1 MGLRDKSK
9 AHFLFRLNKP
19 ALIMRSF
26 YMKPRMH
33 TRLFLLLSMIL
44 ILSGCG
50 SDSTENERTLADK
63 PYEETEFLMGTVVRV
78 TIYDQ
83 GKEEVLSKAFDRIK
97 ELAEFITTED
107 EEEHSMIKA
116 INESAG
122 REPVSV
128 SSDLFA
134 LINSALTYSEK
145 TEGSFDLTI
154 GPITNLWRIGYPD
167 ARVPEP
173 NEIEK
178 ALSLVDYK
186 QVELNEENQTVYLSQ
201 EGMKIDLGA
210 IAKGF
215 ITDET
220 VKVLRDN
227 DVETAII
234 DLGGNIFVMGNSP
247 RDVKEKWQVGIQDPF
262 EERGKIIG
270 SIPLSNQ
277 SMVTSGV
284 YERFLEADGK
294 KYHHLMNP
302 ETGYPFDN
310 ELAGVSVV
318 TTSSIDGDGL
328 STSLFSKGLD
338 GGLEYVN
345 QLVGVDAV
353 FVTKDKEVYLS
364 DGLKDFKLKNDDF
377 TLMNGD

>member
-1 MGLRDKSK
+1 
-9 AHFLFRLNKP
+9 
-19 ALIMRSF
+19 
-26 YMKPRMH
+26 MKTRMH
-33 TRLFLLLSMIL
+33 TRIILLLSIL
-44 ILSGCG
+44 LTLSGCN
-50 SDSTENERTLADK
+50 SAVSEDERTLADQ

-116 INESAG
+116 INEAAG
-122 REPVSV
+122 QEPVPV
-128 SSDLFA
+128 SDDLFA
-134 LINSALTYSEK
+134 LIKSALTYSEK

-154 GPITNLWRIGYPD
+154 GPITDLWRIGFPD
-167 ARVPEP
+167 ARVPSP
-173 NEIEK
+173 AEIDT

-186 QVELNEENQTVYLSQ
+186 KVELNEENQTVYLSE

-220 VKVLRDN
+220 VKVLTEN
-227 DVETAII
+227 DVETAVI
-234 DLGGNIFVMGNSP
+234 DLGGNIFVMGSSP
-247 RDVKEKWQVGIQDPF
+247 RDVNEDWQVGIQDPF
-262 EERGKIIG
+262 EERGEIIG
-270 SIPLSNQ
+270 FIPLSNQ

-284 YERFLEADGK
+284 YERFLEVDGK

-328 STSLFSKGLD
+328 STSLFSKGLE

-345 QLVGVDAV
+345 QLDGVDAV
-353 FVTKDKEVYLS
+353 FVTKDKKVYLS

-377 TLMNGD
+377 TLVNGD